1 MLWVEVPSPM
11 LQCKVQHKLFH
22 KAFGYNQARA
32 RPCAL
37 TYSSYKFRDLAVK
50 QTVLQL
56 PVKHPVITVGALLVK
71 GAYYVGASYQLTWDF
86 KSMGNGAGKYTGE
99 FKDITVFLHNMPP
112 QAHRERPVL

>member
-1 MLWVEVPSPM
+1 MYGVTRNERCTCRRALVRTACRTAPNAAGGSP
-11 LQCKVQHKLFH
+11 LPHAPVGAHKLFH
-22 KAFGYNQARA
+22 KAFGHNQARA

-37 TYSSYKFRDLAVK
+37 TYSPYKFRDLAVK

-71 GAYYVGASYQLTWDF
+71 GA
-86 KSMGNGAGKYTGE
+86 
-99 FKDITVFLHNMPP
+99 MPP